1 MRKNLESLEK
11 KRRSLHRQ
19 LEEVGDF
26 RRGTIS
32 TNYRK
37 CGKKNCICTSEGH
50 PGHGPQYLWSTTIKG
65 RSYAKSLK
73 LGPELQKFM
82 KETSSY
88 RKHLELC
95 DKIVKVNEEMCRLRP
110 VSEIDDK
117 NELDELKK
125 KLQNLFMKKH
135 KKK

>member
-26 RRGTIS
+26 KRGTIS

>member
-11 KRRSLHRQ
+11 TRRSLHRQ

-26 RRGTIS
+26 KRGTIS

-88 RKHLELC
+88 RKHLGLC
-95 DKIVKVNEEMCRLRP
+95 DKIVKVNEEICSLRP

-125 KLQNLFMKKH
+125 KLQNLFMKKY

>member
-19 LEEVGDF
+19 LEEVEDF

-125 KLQNLFMKKH
+125 KLQNIFMKKH

>member
-1 MRKNLESLEK
+1 MRENLESLEK

-32 TNYRK
+32 TNYRN

-65 RSYAKSLK
+65 RSYAKSLN

-95 DKIVKVNEEMCRLRP
+95 DKIVKVNEEICRLRP

-125 KLQNLFMKKH
+125 KLQNLFMKKY

>member
-26 RRGTIS
+26 KRGTIS

-95 DKIVKVNEEMCRLRP
+95 DKIVKVNEEMCGLRP

-117 NELDELKK
+117 SELDELKK